1 MKKIVSLLSAGLDSP
16 VAAYLMMKKDFHP
29 VFLTFL
35 TFNSQNLKVKEKIV
49 EIVKILA
56 KFAKTTFKIYFIPHD
71 LTLNLL
77 KQLCE
82 RKLTCIL
89 CKRLMIR
96 IAIQIA
102 EIENTNLIVTGDIL
116 GEQASQTLDNI
127 YTYNNLIENYMIIRP
142 LIGWNKLEVINLNKK
157 LSLYEI
163 TSKLS
168 ISCLYNPEF
177 PETHAKLHEIQNN
190 ESKIKIRDIVKKA
203 ISSAELL
210 EFHI

>member
-1 MKKIVSLLSAGLDSP
+1 VRKIVSLLSSGLDSP
-16 VAAYLMMKKDFHP
+16 VAAYLMIKKTFHP

-35 TFNSQNLKVKEKIV
+35 TFNNQNLIIKEKVI

-56 KFAKTTFKIYFIPHD
+56 KYAKTKLKIYFIQQD
-71 LTLNLL
+71 LNLNLL

-102 EIENTNLIVTGDIL
+102 GIENTNIIVTGDIL

-127 YTYNNLIENYMIIRP
+127 YAYNNLIEDYVIMRP
-142 LIGWNKLEVINLNKK
+142 LIGWDKLEVINLNKK
-157 LSLYEI
+157 LGLYEI

-168 ISCLYNPEF
+168 ISCLYNPQF

-190 ESKIKIRDIVKKA
+190 ESKIKIHDIVKKA
-203 ISSAELL
+203 INSAELL